1 MSNLA
6 ALSNFEVNLVVGRE
20 LAPATGRT
28 LLRLL
33 SERGVPATLY
43 DVEGTY
49 SFPVHDCTK

>member
-6 ALSNFEVNLVVGRE
+6 ALSNFEVSLVVGRG
-20 LAPATGRT
+20 LAPAVGRT
-28 LLRLL
+28 LQRLL

-43 DVEGTY
+43 DVAGTD